1 MPRRADQAD
10 PAELT
15 GEPDLTVRWKA
26 PRWAAPASL
35 LVCVLG
41 LGVASYLTYAHYTDV
56 RNLACSDRGVVNCA
70 KVTTSAQSHFLGM
83 PVAVLGLAYFVAM
96 GALSLPFMWRRP
108 EPIVRYARL
117 AAALGGVG
125 MVLWLVYA
133 ELFIIDAI
141 CLYCTV
147 VHGLTLVLFLI
158 VASATVSGTSRPL
171 PADFEDYDELDEDDD
186 RGRPG
191 HRPGRRLP
199 GQNRRLTVFPAR
211 TAGGLSPRLSRGAAG
226 SSCGPRWPRVR
237 T

>member
-1 MPRRADQAD
+1 MPRRADTPQ

-15 GEPDLTVRWKA
+15 GDSDLAVRWKA
-26 PRWAAPASL
+26 PRWAAPVSQ

-41 LGVASYLTYAHYTDV
+41 IAVASYLTYAHYTDV
-56 RNLACSDRGVVNCA
+56 SNLACSDRGVVNCA

-96 GALSLPFMWRRP
+96 AALCLPFAWRRP

-117 AAALGGVG
+117 AAALSGVA

-147 VHGLTLVLFLI
+147 VHGLTLVFFLV
-158 VASATVSGTSRPL
+158 VAAATVSGTSRPL
-171 PADFEDYDELDEDDD
+171 PDDFDDYDEFDDDEDDED
-186 RGRPG
+186 A
-191 HRPGRRLP
+191 
-199 GQNRRLTVFPAR
+199 GQVD
-211 TAGGLSPRLSRGAAG
+211 AA
-226 SSCGPRWPRVR
+226 RVR
-237 T
+237 TAD